1 MAPPSP
7 PLDLRTLPLFR
18 DISEA
23 SNAALLDRHLL
34 TRCDVEQTLVMEQ
47 DWGESLFLVL
57 EGLAK
62 VRVYN
67 GDGSEVVLSVLGS
80 GDLFG
85 EIAVLDEQSRS
96 ADVVALTPMELVKL
110 RGASFCQSVRQ
121 DPALALAVI
130 RLETARLRDLSRR
143 FAVHTSDATTR
154 LLATLAYLAGKASLE
169 DDPTAE
175 IPPLPQRELGLLSG
189 LSRETASRTLNK
201 LRQRGTIADTPSG
214 GLRLVD
220 LQPLRKRALLP

>member
-1 MAPPSP
+1 
-7 PLDLRTLPLFR
+7 
-18 DISEA
+18 
-23 SNAALLDRHLL
+23 
-34 TRCDVEQTLVMEQ
+34 
-47 DWGESLFLVL
+47 
-57 EGLAK
+57 
-62 VRVYN
+62 
-67 GDGSEVVLSVLGS
+67 
-80 GDLFG
+80 
-85 EIAVLDEQSRS
+85 
-96 ADVVALTPMELVKL
+96 
-110 RGASFCQSVRQ
+110 
-121 DPALALAVI
+121 
-130 RLETARLRDLSRR
+130 LSRR

-154 LLATLAYLAGKASLE
+154 LLATLAYLASKASLE